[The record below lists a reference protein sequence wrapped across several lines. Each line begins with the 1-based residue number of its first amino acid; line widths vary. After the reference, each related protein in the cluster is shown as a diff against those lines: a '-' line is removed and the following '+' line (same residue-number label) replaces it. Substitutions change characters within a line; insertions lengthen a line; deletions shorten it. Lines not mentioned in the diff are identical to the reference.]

1 MREGRRASLHKN
13 WHYLFVGSLLTML
26 VCTLALANAA
36 FRLMDVSSYAP
47 VDLSVSFLLAG
58 YLGMFL
64 TVWISPI
71 PDYVLIPVY
80 GYLSALGTF
89 DPYATLLVCLA
100 AAIFPVEYAAGRFA
114 GRPLLLKVLS
124 YFRVTEKDIEVADK
138 WLVNHGKF
146 SIFTATFIPFF
157 YSVACLAAGTLKM
170 RAVPFLLMSTAGFGL
185 RYVFL
190 EYVGFYGIYIFT
202 ASFDYADR
210 AFFVSLLVL
219 SSIYAVIHV
228 VRTHRSRSGEASLQ
242 AVAMRAGTSLETMYG
257 SWIPSSSPALLV

>member
-1 MREGRRASLHKN
+1 MSGHGQSYQDNRPAPGANAAQPLKEGRRLNLHKN

-26 VCTLALANAA
+26 TSALALANAA
-36 FRLMDVSSYAP
+36 FHLVDISSYAP
-47 VDLSVSFLLAG
+47 ASLSVSLLLAG

-80 GYLSALGTF
+80 GYLSAIGAF
-89 DPYATLLVCLA
+89 DPYTTCLVCIA
-100 AAIFPVEYAAGRFA
+100 AAVLPIEYAAGRFA
-114 GRPLLLKVLS
+114 GRPLLLKILS
-124 YFRVTEKDIEVADK
+124 YFRITEGDIEVADK

-146 SIFTATFIPFF
+146 SIFAATFIPFF

-170 RAVPFLLMSTAGFGL
+170 KAVLFLLMSTAGFAV

-202 ASFDYADR
+202 ASFDYSDR
-210 AFFVSLLVL
+210 VLFILLLVL
-219 SSIYAVIHV
+219 SSVYAAVHI
-228 VRTHRSRSGEASLQ
+228 VRTLRS
-242 AVAMRAGTSLETMYG
+242 
-257 SWIPSSSPALLV
+257 